1 MSKRGIHY
9 LASETV
15 KKRLAVVE
23 AECEVAAA
31 AVIEARKFGDLSE
44 AAEYDA
50 AKENLGRLTK
60 ERDML
65 APVATMPT
73 VQSSDSS
80 SVFEEGSVVKI
91 TVYNLTQQPVGTSV
105 EDFQKLASSVK
116 PAFEGIVMLGG
127 SIPTMDLLRDASLSE
142 ESAVGKFLIGKH
154 SGNYSVKVPGG
165 FANLTAVKLK
175 SNEFTPDQISC
186 TFRV

>member
-1 MSKRGIHY
+1 
-9 LASETV
+9 
-15 KKRLAVVE
+15 
-23 AECEVAAA
+23 
-31 AVIEARKFGDLSE
+31 
-44 AAEYDA
+44 
-50 AKENLGRLTK
+50 
-60 ERDML
+60 ML

-154 SGNYSVKVPGG
+154 SGTYSVKVP
-165 FANLTAVKLK
+165 
-175 SNEFTPDQISC
+175 
-186 TFRV
+186 